1 MRLATVAPFA
11 VLAAALA
18 GSLPAEDVKE
28 PRTGVSFPVKE
39 GNLTLLGVGVR
50 TKTFLKVKVYA
61 AGFYVADA
69 ALAGPLA
76 VHRGRTGP
84 PAFYRDL
91 VWGDFPKLMVLHFVR
106 DVTTAQIQES
116 LREAL
121 AGADPT
127 RREQFIAFFGDTR
140 SGEEYRLRWAPGG
153 TLEVTVAGK
162 AKPPIAD
169 KAFAAAAFG
178 AWLGDR
184 AVQADLKRDLISR
197 APQLLP
203 SP

>member
-1 MRLATVAPFA
+1 MRLITVAPIALVAGLA
-11 VLAAALA
+11 VPLGAQ
-18 GSLPAEDVKE
+18 EVKE
-28 PRTGVSFPVKE
+28 PRTGVSFPVKVD
-39 GNLTLLGVGVR
+39 GMTLLGVGVR

-69 ALAGPLA
+69 ALTGPLA
-76 VHRGRTGP
+76 VHRGRTGTS
-84 PAFYRDL
+84 AFYRDL

-106 DVTTAQIQES
+106 DVSTAQIQES

-127 RREQFIAFFGDTR
+127 RREQFIAFFGDTH

-178 AWLGDR
+178 AWLGDQ
-184 AVQADLKRDLISR
+184 AVQADLKRDLVSR
-197 APQLLP
+197 ATQVLP